1 MITHSTLLT
10 EIEHIIYLILFG
22 YPSIIILV
30 KFEERVVLIMEYMSC
45 PEAVKEMGNF

>member
-30 KFEERVVLIMEYMSC
+30 KFEER
-45 PEAVKEMGNF
+45 AF